1 MTGAL
6 ISHRSLEC
14 VHQTL
19 VACHAITLKPSL
31 ARARVSV
38 GACVGTNRVV
48 GAIVFLLLARVDLS
62 AGAVGVGDHPLVPRA
77 TNAISDCS

>member
-1 MTGAL
+1 M
-6 ISHRSLEC
+6 
-14 VHQTL
+14 
-19 VACHAITLKPSL
+19 
-31 ARARVSV
+31 
-38 GACVGTNRVV
+38 GTNRVV